1 MSHSNLINNEGTAM
15 VVIKSFFNMLGSI
28 VSKVKLLGAT
38 FGLLIAV
45 ALAIFF
51 GVAGF
56 FVPTKVLGVVLSA
69 LGCFGAGWLFSASL
83 SKFVSFG
90 AKDSEAGTTL
100 QHELK
105 EKESII
111 QRLETTVNSLR
122 AENKHLEN
130 QRIDINAIRPV
141 FKLGLMD
148 ANMSISDVKI
158 VWDNDF
164 EEEGIFSKAQRSQ
177 YIGVLR
183 RSFKASYGVDLA
195 KLYVKDD
202 VDCIH
207 IAGIET
213 ENLGFKD
220 VNIEWLVRQIQTYSL
235 KSTSETAGGPIP
247 SGDPTIGF
255 KHLENFYEIDRQE
268 PFTGTLNRERTAYFS
283 EQQEKDLSKRL
294 DKGVGEEF
302 YNLNNYITNM
312 AKSVIQ
318 LLLSPVGKRV
328 DFVETSLAQISVED
342 GWMTLEDFV
351 NGFNKNCAPTQIE
364 SRVVDKNRGMVSCV
378 ACQDDVCLQFR
389 GQNVKSHDNTYEHS
403 RQ

>member
-1 MSHSNLINNEGTAM
+1 
-15 VVIKSFFNMLGSI
+15 MLGPI
-28 VSKVKLLGAT
+28 VFKVKRLEAK

-45 ALAIFF
+45 ALAIFS

-56 FVPTKVLGVVLSA
+56 FVPTKVIGVVLAA
-69 LGCFGAGWLFSASL
+69 LGCFVAGWLFSAAL
-83 SKFVSFG
+83 SKFVSLEERG
-90 AKDSEAGTTL
+90 SESGISL

-111 QRLETTVNSLR
+111 QQLETTVNSLR
-122 AENKHLEN
+122 EENEHLEN

-148 ANMSISDVKI
+148 ASMSISDVKI

-220 VNIEWLVRQIQTYSL
+220 VNTEWLVRQIQTYSL

-247 SGDPTIGF
+247 SGDPATGF

-283 EQQEKDLSKRL
+283 EQQENDLSKRL
-294 DKGVGEEF
+294 DKGIGEEF

-328 DFVETSLAQISVED
+328 DFVETSLGQISVED
-342 GWMTLEDFV
+342 GWMTLEDFA
-351 NGFNKNCAPTQIE
+351 NGFNKNCAQTQIE
-364 SRVVDKNRGMVSCV
+364 SRVVDKKRGMASCV

-389 GQNVKSHDNTYEHS
+389 GQNVKSHDNTSEHS

>member
-1 MSHSNLINNEGTAM
+1 MNI
-15 VVIKSFFNMLGSI
+15 IKSVFNMLGTI
-28 VSKVKLLGAT
+28 VFKAKRLEAT

-45 ALAIFF
+45 ALAIFS

-83 SKFVSFG
+83 SKIVCLG
-90 AKDSEAGTTL
+90 AKDSEPRTLL

-111 QRLETTVNSLR
+111 QQLETTVNSLR
-122 AENKHLEN
+122 EENEHLEN
-130 QRIDINAIRPV
+130 QRIDINAVRPV

-148 ANMSISDVKI
+148 AKMSISDVKI
-158 VWDNDF
+158 AWDKDF
-164 EEEGIFSKAQRSQ
+164 EEEGIFSKARRSQ

-183 RSFKASYGVDLA
+183 RSFKATYGVDLA
-195 KLYVKDD
+195 KLYVRND
-202 VDCIH
+202 VNSIH
-207 IAGIET
+207 VAGIAT
-213 ENLGFKD
+213 ENLGFRD
-220 VNIEWLVRQIQTYSL
+220 VNTEWLVCQIQTYSL
-235 KSTSETAGGPIP
+235 KSTSETEGGAMP

-294 DKGVGEEF
+294 DKGIGEEF
-302 YNLNNYITNM
+302 CNLNNYITNM

-328 DFVETSLAQISVED
+328 DFVETSLAQISEED
-342 GWMTLEDFV
+342 GWMMLEDFA
-351 NGFNKNCAPTQIE
+351 NSFNKGLICSA
-364 SRVVDKNRGMVSCV
+364 
-378 ACQDDVCLQFR
+378 
-389 GQNVKSHDNTYEHS
+389 DNSAHNE
-403 RQ
+403 